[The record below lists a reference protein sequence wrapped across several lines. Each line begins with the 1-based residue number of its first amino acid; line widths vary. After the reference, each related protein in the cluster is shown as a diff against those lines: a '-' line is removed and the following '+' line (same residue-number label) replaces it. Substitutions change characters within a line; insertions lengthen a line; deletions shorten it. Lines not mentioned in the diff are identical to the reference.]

1 MGTKHANFEIEA
13 LRAFAVLFVIV
24 EHINTLLVWRQGNHE
39 DLFDFSGGVDLFFCI
54 SGFVITSAFGAEIA
68 AAAAAEAR
76 SWRRAAAAFWVRRVF
91 RILPLSWTVF
101 VATAALALF
110 HESFY
115 GNVFHAQVFTGMIGD
130 LAAIVFN
137 VQNIHYGSCVG
148 STHPYCGSY
157 FGIYWSLS
165 LEEQFYLVF
174 PFLFLLPRRLMMA
187 ALVGIVVLFALLPF
201 PRTTMVSM
209 TRLDAIAFGVLLAMV
224 TRSGG
229 YMALRPSML
238 RHPLLRVATLIALL
252 LALCMVLP
260 TAMRFSPSL
269 VSLIAL
275 ALVWI
280 ASYDAGYLM
289 AQGRVCDGL
298 VWIGQRS
305 FAIYLIHNPVFWLVR
320 WGYGSVFPGTPAGP
334 AETLPFLL
342 AAAMLLAALADL
354 SFRFLETPLRRFG
367 KQVAVSITAPAV
379 PTEVTASSLA

>member
-1 MGTKHANFEIEA
+1 MVGKGTNREIEA
-13 LRAFAVLFVIV
+13 LRAFAVLFVIAG
-24 EHINTLLVWRQGNHE
+24 HINTLLVWRQGNHE
-39 DLFDFSGGVDLFFCI
+39 DLFNFSVGVDLFFCI

-68 AAAAAEAR
+68 AAAAEAR
-76 SWRRAAAAFWVRRVF
+76 SWWRAAAAFWVRRAF

-187 ALVGIVVLFALLPF
+187 ALAGIVVLFALLPF
-201 PRTTMVSM
+201 PRTTMVEM
-209 TRLDAIAFGVLLAMV
+209 LRLDSIALGVLLAMV
-224 TRSGG
+224 IRSGG
-229 YMALRPSML
+229 YMAVRPSML
-238 RHPLLRVATLIALL
+238 RHPLLRVATLVVLL
-252 LALCMVLP
+252 LALCMARP

-289 AQGRVCDGL
+289 APGRVSGGL

-320 WGYGSVFPGTPAGP
+320 WSYGAAFRGMPAGP

-342 AAAMLLAALADL
+342 AAAVLLALFADV
-354 SFRFLETPLRRFG
+354 SFRFVETPLRRTG
-367 KQVAVSITAPAV
+367 KRVAASIAVPAV
-379 PTEVTASSLA
+379 PAGVTASSLT

>member
-1 MGTKHANFEIEA
+1 MAAQRTNREIEA

-24 EHINTLLVWRQGNHE
+24 GHINTLLVWRQGNHE
-39 DLFDFSGGVDLFFCI
+39 DLFDFSVGVDLFFCI
-54 SGFVITSAFGAEIA
+54 SGFVITSAFGGEI

-76 SWRRAAAAFWVRRVF
+76 SWLRAAAAFWVRRAF

-110 HESFY
+110 RESFY
-115 GNVFHAQVFTGMIGD
+115 GDVFHAQVFTGMIGD

-187 ALVGIVVLFALLPF
+187 ALAGIVVLFALLP
-201 PRTTMVSM
+201 RTTMVEM
-209 TRLDAIAFGVLLAMV
+209 LRLDSIALGVLLAMA
-224 TRSGG
+224 TRASG
-229 YMALRPSML
+229 YVALRPLML
-238 RHPLLRVATLIALL
+238 RHPLLRVATLVALL

-260 TAMRFSPSL
+260 TTIWFSPSL

-289 AQGRVCDGL
+289 APGRVGGGL

-320 WGYGSVFPGTPAGP
+320 WSYEAAFPGMPAGP

-342 AAAMLLAALADL
+342 AAAVLLALFADL
-354 SFRFLETPLRRFG
+354 SFRFLETPLRRTG
-367 KQVAVSITAPAV
+367 KRVAASIAVPAV
-379 PTEVTASSLA
+379 PAGVPASSLT

>member
-1 MGTKHANFEIEA
+1 MGGKRTNREIEA
-13 LRAFAVLFVIV
+13 LRAFAVLFVIAG
-24 EHINTLLVWRQGNHE
+24 HINTLLVWRQGNHE
-39 DLFDFSGGVDLFFCI
+39 DLFNFSVGVDLFFCI

-68 AAAAAEAR
+68 AAAAEAR
-76 SWRRAAAAFWVRRVF
+76 SWWRAAAAFWLRRAF

-187 ALVGIVVLFALLPF
+187 ALAGIVVLFALLPF
-201 PRTTMVSM
+201 PRTTMVEM
-209 TRLDAIAFGVLLAMV
+209 LRLDSIALGVLLAMV
-224 TRSGG
+224 IRSGG
-229 YMALRPSML
+229 YMAVRPSML
-238 RHPLLRVATLIALL
+238 RHPLLRVATLVTLL
-252 LALCMVLP
+252 LALCMMRP

-269 VSLIAL
+269 VSLIAV

-289 AQGRVCDGL
+289 APGRVSGGL

-320 WGYGSVFPGTPAGP
+320 WSYGAAFRGMPAGP

-342 AAAMLLAALADL
+342 AAAVLLALFADV
-354 SFRFLETPLRRFG
+354 SFRFLETPLRRIG
-367 KQVAVSITAPAV
+367 KRVAASIAVPAV
-379 PTEVTASSLA
+379 PVGVTASSLT

>member
-1 MGTKHANFEIEA
+1 MGGKRTNREIEA
-13 LRAFAVLFVIV
+13 LRAFAVLFVIAG
-24 EHINTLLVWRQGNHE
+24 HINTLLVWRQGNHE
-39 DLFDFSGGVDLFFCI
+39 DLFNFSVGVDLFFCI

-68 AAAAAEAR
+68 AAAAEAR
-76 SWRRAAAAFWVRRVF
+76 SWWRAAAAFWLRRAF

-187 ALVGIVVLFALLPF
+187 ALAGIVVLFALLPF
-201 PRTTMVSM
+201 PRTTMVEM
-209 TRLDAIAFGVLLAMV
+209 LRLDSIALGVLLAMA
-224 TRSGG
+224 TRASS
-229 YMALRPSML
+229 YVALRPSML
-238 RHPLLRVATLIALL
+238 RHPLLRVATLVVLL
-252 LALCMVLP
+252 LALCMVRP
-260 TAMRFSPSL
+260 TNMRFSPSL
-269 VSLIAL
+269 VSLIAV

-289 AQGRVCDGL
+289 APGRVSGGL

-320 WGYGSVFPGTPAGP
+320 WSYGAAFRGMPAGP

-342 AAAMLLAALADL
+342 AAAVLLALFADV
-354 SFRFLETPLRRFG
+354 SFRFLETPLRRIG
-367 KQVAVSITAPAV
+367 KRVAASIAMPAV
-379 PTEVTASSLA
+379 PVGVTASSLT

>member
-1 MGTKHANFEIEA
+1 MGGKRTNREIEA
-13 LRAFAVLFVIV
+13 LRAFAVLFVIAG
-24 EHINTLLVWRQGNHE
+24 HINTLLVWRQGNYE
-39 DLFDFSGGVDLFFCI
+39 DLFNFSVGVDLFFCI

-68 AAAAAEAR
+68 AAAAEAR
-76 SWRRAAAAFWVRRVF
+76 SWWRAAAAFWVRRAF

-130 LAAIVFN
+130 LAAIVLN

-174 PFLFLLPRRLMMA
+174 PFLFLLPRWLMMA
-187 ALVGIVVLFALLPF
+187 ALAGIVVLFALPF
-201 PRTTMVSM
+201 PRTTMVEM
-209 TRLDAIAFGVLLAMV
+209 LRLDSIALGVLLAMV
-224 TRSGG
+224 IRSGG
-229 YMALRPSML
+229 YMAVRPSML
-238 RHPLLRVATLIALL
+238 RHPLLRVATLVTLL
-252 LALCMVLP
+252 LALCMVRP
-260 TAMRFSPSL
+260 MAMRFSPSL

-289 AQGRVCDGL
+289 TPGRVSGGL

-320 WGYGSVFPGTPAGP
+320 WSYGAAFRGTPAGP
-334 AETLPFLL
+334 TETLPFLL
-342 AAAMLLAALADL
+342 AAAVLLALFADV
-354 SFRFLETPLRRFG
+354 SFRFLETPLRRIG
-367 KQVAVSITAPAV
+367 KRVAASIAVPAV
-379 PTEVTASSLA
+379 PVGVTASSLT

>member
-1 MGTKHANFEIEA
+1 MVGKGTNREIEA

-24 EHINTLLVWRQGNHE
+24 GHINTLLVWRQGNHE
-39 DLFDFSGGVDLFFCI
+39 DLFNFSVGVDLFFCI

-68 AAAAAEAR
+68 AAAAEAR
-76 SWRRAAAAFWVRRVF
+76 SWWRAAAAFWVRRAF

-115 GNVFHAQVFTGMIGD
+115 GDVFHAQVLTGMIGD
-130 LAAIVFN
+130 LAAIIFN
-137 VQNIHYGSCVG
+137 VQNIHYGACMG

-174 PFLFLLPRRLMMA
+174 PFLFLLPRWLMMA
-187 ALVGIVVLFALLPF
+187 ALAGIVVLFALLPF
-201 PRTTMVSM
+201 PRTTMVEM
-209 TRLDAIAFGVLLAMV
+209 LRLDSIALGVLLAMA
-224 TRSGG
+224 TRASG
-229 YMALRPSML
+229 YTALRPLML
-238 RHPLLRVATLIALL
+238 RHPLLRVATLVTLL
-252 LALCMVLP
+252 LALCMVRP

-289 AQGRVCDGL
+289 APGRVSGGL

-320 WGYGSVFPGTPAGP
+320 WSYGAAFPGTPAGP

-342 AAAMLLAALADL
+342 AAAVLLALFADV
-354 SFRFLETPLRRFG
+354 SFRFLETPLRRTG
-367 KQVAVSITAPAV
+367 KRVAASIVVPAV
-379 PTEVTASSLA
+379 PAGLPASSLT